1 MQADVEKASFKP
13 IWINKEGIV
22 LFRAEKGADTWTGE
36 LEIDDI
42 IARVSLTKGNKLDA
56 NSKKLLKGRTL
67 MYISDGR

>member
-1 MQADVEKASFKP
+1 MSKKQVSNRYGSTK
-13 IWINKEGIV
+13 KEV
-22 LFRAEKGADTWTGE
+22 LFRSRAEKGADTWTGE

-42 IARVSLTKGNKLDA
+42 IAKVSLTRGNKLDA